1 MKKIIISI
9 IAVMCVM
16 SIAGCKA
23 DTEPN
28 VGYTDQLVQ
37 RLNDDLND
45 LNEMADEYCYIAYDD
60 EFYNEAEKW
69 SDWYVEEVE
78 LDLSIYED

>member
-23 DTEPN
+23 EAEPN

-45 LNEMADEYCYIAYDD
+45 LNEMAEEYCYIACDD
-60 EFYNEAEKW
+60 EFYDEAEKW

-78 LDLSIYED
+78 LGLSIYED

>member
-23 DTEPN
+23 EVEPN

-45 LNEMADEYCYIAYDD
+45 LNKMVEEYCCIAYDD
-60 EFYNEAEKW
+60 EFYDEAENW
-69 SDWYVEEVE
+69 SDWYVEEVKI
-78 LDLSIYED
+78 DLSIH